1 MLYQSQFGIWLA
13 TNDIENLFWEFKLS
27 TKGIFTAVSGAVAQS
42 EKLDTIANNMAN
54 VNTPAYKKDQQ
65 VFQEYLTSYEKQ
77 QDVIEAPKVPAE
89 IESFYNMNGGDKSYV
104 DVAGTYVNFRQG
116 QMKPTNNKLD
126 VGVEGKGFFEVLT
139 PQGVRYTR
147 NGALTFDQQ
156 GTLTTKQG
164 YPILSQGTGDPQ
176 GRQLRLEVGED
187 FQITPDGDVYQN
199 QNLIGR
205 LSVVE
210 FGNRQALRKQGAS
223 LYSVTNTVATTITP
237 SNEYRLHQ
245 GYLEASNVN
254 IVQEMTDML
263 QTTRTFES
271 TQKAIQA
278 YDKME
283 QLLVNEIPKL

>member
-1 MLYQSQFGIWLA
+1 M
-13 TNDIENLFWEFKLS
+13 S

-42 EKLDTIANNMAN
+42 ERLDTIANNMAN

-65 VFQEYLTSYEKQ
+65 IFQEYLTSYEKQ
-77 QDVIEAPKVPAE
+77 QDVIESPKVPAN

-104 DVAGTYVNFRQG
+104 DVAGTFVNFKQG
-116 QMKPTNNKLD
+116 AMKPTNNRMD
-126 VGVEGKGFFEVLT
+126 VGIEGKAFFEVLT
-139 PQGVRYTR
+139 PQGIRYTR

-164 YPILSQGTGDPQ
+164 YPILSRGTGDPQ
-176 GRQLRLEVGED
+176 NRQLRLQVGED

-199 QNLIGR
+199 QNLVGKMS
-205 LSVVE
+205 LLN
-210 FGNRQALRKQGAS
+210 FNNPQALQKQGAS
-223 LYSVTNTVATTITP
+223 LYKLNDTIVTAITP

-254 IVQEMTDML
+254 IVQEMTDMI